1 MILNQRMISDPLALV
16 KMNKQNNKNKAER
29 LVTGNRQR
37 ISAAQDGS
45 LDASS
50 NHLAAKLRKMKLA
63 TSHVEERPRIKS
75 DVDSQIDPQNVKSSY
90 DNVQI
95 AKDRRRSR
103 NRHTSEDIQMG

>member
-37 ISAAQDGS
+37 ISDARDGS

-50 NHLAAKLRKMKLA
+50 NHLAAKLRKLKLSTA
-63 TSHVEERPRIKS
+63 HVEERPRITS
-75 DVDSQIDPQNVKSSY
+75 DVDSQID
-90 DNVQI
+90 
-95 AKDRRRSR
+95 
-103 NRHTSEDIQMG
+103 T